1 MGWASRMRGIRVRR
15 QWKAFREENRQQVP
29 TKGHDGPKVPAHSWL
44 GSSSAV
50 TLAKASGAHPHLPA
64 NDVKDKDPFAVV
76 AVEHATGRFNDLAI
90 AQAAEFPWHG
100 AAFWMS
106 GKLFHVREHP
116 LYQAPSGFRV
126 VESDVIG
133 DGIKIA
139 QGGFGPN
146 YFSHRDIRV
155 LASACVVSAPLSM
168 ARSPRAMPWNTAR
181 RL

>member
-29 TKGHDGPKVPAHSWL
+29 TKGHDGPKVPAHSGL
-44 GSSSAV
+44 GSRSAV
-50 TLAKASGAHPHLPA
+50 TLAKASGAHLHLPA

-76 AVEHATGRFNDLAI
+76 AVEHATWRFNDLAI
-90 AQAAEFPWHG
+90 AEAAEFPWHG

-106 GKLFHVREHP
+106 GKLFHVREDP

-126 VESDVIG
+126 IESDVIS

-155 LASACVVSAPLSM
+155 LASACESVRPSSM